1 MKAKTDSEVLTM
13 TKKPIPTEPGYV
25 ACEVCLAEIPES
37 VAMSSEGD
45 EYTQHFCGI
54 DCYNRWREEN
64 EAGKASVE
72 AED

>member
-1 MKAKTDSEVLTM
+1 M
-13 TKKPIPTEPGYV
+13 TKKPIPKEPGYV

-54 DCYNRWREEN
+54 ECYNKWREES
-64 EAGKASVE
+64 EAGKAGVKT
-72 AED
+72 ED